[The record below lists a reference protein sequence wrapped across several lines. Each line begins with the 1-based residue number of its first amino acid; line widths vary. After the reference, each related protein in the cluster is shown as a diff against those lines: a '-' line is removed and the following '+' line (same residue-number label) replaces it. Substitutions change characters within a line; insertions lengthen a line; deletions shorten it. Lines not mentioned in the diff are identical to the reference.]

1 MNFRHIGAAYGREIF
16 VTGVSDVDDQTSAQ
30 GYSIAAVVLR
40 EGWKSDQLG
49 SLLNELYGAL
59 ADWTE
64 FDPNAGA
71 RSFIFYGERSEEAS
85 NLCDAFAYAWTKG
98 AEDQYND
105 VIASSNNSPDLEVFV
120 EAMFSGE
127 IAVSD
132 TYADKL
138 RNLLFAVLPS
148 SDSDGEAE
156 PDPLLERVTQA
167 VTAAA
172 QQHRFD

>member
-1 MNFRHIGAAYGREIF
+1 MMFRHIASAYGREVF
-16 VTGVSDVDDQTSAQ
+16 VTGAPDEGDTTAPQ
-30 GYSIAAVVLR
+30 GFSIAAVVLR
-40 EGWKSDQLG
+40 EQWKSDELG

-64 FDPNAGA
+64 FDASAGA
-71 RSFIFYGERSEEAS
+71 RSFVFFGERADEAS
-85 NLCDAFAYAWTKG
+85 SLCDAFAYAWTKG

-105 VIASSNNSPDLEVFV
+105 VIASSNDSPDLEVFV

-132 TYADKL
+132 TYANKL
-138 RNLLFAVLPS
+138 RNLLFAVLPA
-148 SDSDGEAE
+148 DANDQGEV
-156 PDPLLERVTQA
+156 DPLVERVTQT
-167 VTAAA
+167 VTAAV